1 MAQPG
6 TTVAPPAVASRA
18 WRSVAVRR
26 GARRLAGLS
35 NRARPRPRCAAN
47 AEISETFTIVGA
59 SGRVGTALCAVCA
72 SAGVPH
78 IPVRR
83 DTDDGVF
90 EGTKGP
96 IFIATHASDLD
107 AVVRRVPRERHRDLV
122 FLQGGLL
129 RDGWLERRGLRRA
142 TQAALYLAAGTDTE
156 TGAMRD
162 GGGAS
167 VAHGPRA
174 SDVVR
179 LLALGGVACAAVDEE
194 TFAKK
199 ALEKLLWASSFWVLC
214 AAGRCDDGDD
224 GDGSLFSVSE
234 SVRQTRAGGRDRGV
248 PLSEKTPITV
258 GEIVDGSCVAT
269 KARAERLLGELFDV
283 AATRR
288 DFAFLTR
295 SGEDARLSA
304 RSVAIENAFAY
315 SRSIPSAVPSREMAS
330 REAPFRNGWFLMG
343 ANETLHET
351 LHARL
356 LRRVGADPGALAA
369 DAAETHAVRQIET

>member
-1 MAQPG
+1 
-6 TTVAPPAVASRA
+6 V
-18 WRSVAVRR
+18 
-26 GARRLAGLS
+26 
-35 NRARPRPRCAAN
+35 
-47 AEISETFTIVGA
+47 
-59 SGRVGTALCAVCA
+59 AVCA

-96 IFIATHASDLD
+96 IFVATHASDLD

-330 REAPFRNGWFLMG
+330 REAPFRNGWFLMENENEK
-343 ANETLHET
+343 NETGTPRRERNAGS

-369 DAAETHAVRQIET
+369 DAAETHAVKRLET